1 MSNFLREGDK
11 VFITHNMGV
20 KGFVT
25 EVFYKAITANI
36 GPGTLSKQMWVKFRK
51 HDTGELL
58 TAKRPPDKSLPLSMA
73 GNCSK
78 IGVKLVSQ

>member
-11 VFITHNMGV
+11 VYMTYNMSVRGI
-20 KGFVT
+20 VT
-25 EVFYKAITANI
+25 EVFYRSVTANI

-58 TAKRPPDKSLPLSMA
+58 TAKRQDLTKD
-73 GNCSK
+73 
-78 IGVKLVSQ
+78 IT